1 MSTSAKHNQFLVT
14 NATES
19 TSIKHSLSE
28 RLQDSLQVNPSL
40 ATSQSLS
47 LSAQNADMLMENSY
61 QKKFNPL
68 TDTYSGIHDYE

>member
-1 MSTSAKHNQFLVT
+1 MSTSIKHNQFHAT
-14 NATES
+14 NVAES
-19 TSIKHSLSE
+19 TSIKHSSSE

-40 ATSQSLS
+40 VTSQSLS
-47 LSAQNADMLMENSY
+47 SNAQNADTLTENSY